1 MKTSLMNS
9 LIAEIIVPGA
19 PKLAIQLASNL
30 FFLDLTTTATPNPVT
45 WSIICNIGLPLLD
58 FKSADTT
65 LLKSFD
71 SENATMVSICFF
83 LYRKQNLVVLVYKIY
98 CI

>member
-1 MKTSLMNS
+1 MNS

-45 WSIICNIGLPLLD
+45 WSIICNIGLSLLD
-58 FKSADTT
+58 FKSAHTT
-65 LLKSFD
+65 LKSFD